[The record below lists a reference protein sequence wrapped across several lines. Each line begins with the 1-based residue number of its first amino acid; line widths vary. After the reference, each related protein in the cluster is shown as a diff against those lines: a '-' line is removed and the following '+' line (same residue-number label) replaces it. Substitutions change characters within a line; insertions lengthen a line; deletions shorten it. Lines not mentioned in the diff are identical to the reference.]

1 MFFLA
6 LLVGFSVAIPAW
18 FLASRYAALLILAI
32 DQRRGNA
39 QSAKGLRIGE
49 AILCGAL
56 FLGCLALAFWI
67 ANALTH

>member
-6 LLVGFSVAIPAW
+6 LIIGFAIAIPAW
-18 FLASRYAALLILAI
+18 FIASRYAAILILAI
-32 DQRRGNA
+32 GQRRTEPH
-39 QSAKGLRIGE
+39 SSKGLRIGE

-67 ANALTH
+67 ANALTR